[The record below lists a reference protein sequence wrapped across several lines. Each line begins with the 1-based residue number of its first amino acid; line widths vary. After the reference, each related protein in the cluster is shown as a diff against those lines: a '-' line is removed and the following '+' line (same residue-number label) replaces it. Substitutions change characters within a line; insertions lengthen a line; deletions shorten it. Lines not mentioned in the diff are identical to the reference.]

1 MSDSYLLADFV
12 VRLVDTIPCLWPREY
27 SFAVLLYSLTRQGGG
42 DSLIWPKG
50 VWAAEQ
56 GTSFIVLGAKQGI
69 QIIFT

>member
-1 MSDSYLLADFV
+1 MTKGIF
-12 VRLVDTIPCLWPREY
+12 I
-27 SFAVLLYSLTRQGGG
+27 AVLLYSLATLGGGG

-50 VWAAEQ
+50 VCATEK